1 MRRAVVHLVL
11 LIVTSSPCWGADT
24 PAESAEAPVYDL
36 LIRNGAVYDG
46 SGSAP
51 FLGDVAVLGDS
62 IAAVG
67 AGLPGRGRA
76 EIDAEG
82 LAVAP
87 GFINMLS
94 WAPETLLVD
103 GRSQS
108 DIRQGV
114 TLEVMGEGV
123 SMGPLS
129 EAMKKAKPEKR
140 GPLEYEV
147 AWTTLGEYLE
157 HLVER
162 GVSTN
167 VASFVGATT
176 VRINVLGYQ
185 RRDPTAQELQR
196 MKELVRHAMEEGAM
210 GLSTALVYA
219 PASYAKT
226 REIVELAKVA
236 AEYGGMYISHMRSER
251 DAILRALDE
260 LIQIAR
266 EAGIRAEIYHL
277 KVPGDEGTERLDQV
291 LEKVEEARR
300 AGLAIT
306 ADMYLYTASATSL
319 DSLLPNWIHEG
330 GQISLLKRLKNAK
343 TRKRLLQEMKIRRP
357 ENIRIMGLKGSAF
370 REMSGKDLVEIAS
383 RRRTTPEE
391 AVLDLIVEEPERVK
405 MVRFSM
411 SEENIRRQIALPWM
425 SFGSDGGSMAPEGVF
440 LELHTHPRA
449 YGNFARL
456 LGKYVRDEK
465 VILLEEAVRRLTS
478 LPAANLQL
486 ERRGAIKPGYY
497 ADLAIFDPA
506 RVQDHA
512 TYDEPHRY
520 ATGMVHVF
528 VNGVQVLRDGEHTG
542 AKPGRVVRGPG
553 WKGKE
558 GGRASRDAGDPARP

>member
-1 MRRAVVHLVL
+1 
-11 LIVTSSPCWGADT
+11 
-24 PAESAEAPVYDL
+24 
-36 LIRNGAVYDG
+36 
-46 SGSAP
+46 
-51 FLGDVAVLGDS
+51 
-62 IAAVG
+62 
-67 AGLPGRGRA
+67 
-76 EIDAEG
+76 
-82 LAVAP
+82 
-87 GFINMLS
+87 
-94 WAPETLLVD
+94 
-103 GRSQS
+103 
-108 DIRQGV
+108 
-114 TLEVMGEGV
+114 
-123 SMGPLS
+123 
-129 EAMKKAKPEKR
+129 
-140 GPLEYEV
+140 
-147 AWTTLGEYLE
+147 
-157 HLVER
+157 
-162 GVSTN
+162 
-167 VASFVGATT
+167 
-176 VRINVLGYQ
+176 
-185 RRDPTAQELQR
+185 
-196 MKELVRHAMEEGAM
+196 
-210 GLSTALVYA
+210 
-219 PASYAKT
+219 
-226 REIVELAKVA
+226 
-236 AEYGGMYISHMRSER
+236 
-251 DAILRALDE
+251 
-260 LIQIAR
+260 
-266 EAGIRAEIYHL
+266 
-277 KVPGDEGTERLDQV
+277 
-291 LEKVEEARR
+291 
-300 AGLAIT
+300 
-306 ADMYLYTASATSL
+306 
-319 DSLLPNWIHEG
+319 
-330 GQISLLKRLKNAK
+330 
-343 TRKRLLQEMKIRRP
+343 
-357 ENIRIMGLKGSAF
+357 
-370 REMSGKDLVEIAS
+370 MSGKDLVEIAS

-465 VILLEEAVRRLTS
+465 VIPLEEAVRRLTS